1 MAGEVVSMNR
11 IDEHIRCLELTIKGL
26 LDDER
31 IMRKDLQQIRDRRK
45 QAEKELLKK
54 LKAKKDGEDGKTH
67 RSALQCES
75 DL

>member
-1 MAGEVVSMNR
+1 MAR

-31 IMRKDLQQIRDRRK
+31 IMRRDLQRIRDRRK

-54 LKAKKDGEDGKTH
+54 LKAKNDGARKKGEQHGT
-67 RSALQCES
+67 E
-75 DL
+75 

>member
-1 MAGEVVSMNR
+1 MAR

-31 IMRKDLQQIRDRRK
+31 VMRKDLQRIRDRRK

-54 LKAKKDGEDGKTH
+54 LKAKNDGVE
-67 RSALQCES
+67 
-75 DL
+75 